1 MTAMRYALMLLA
13 LAGIWVSTLALRI
26 HYSSDAP
33 PCSIN
38 EHWDCGTVNHS
49 RFAEMDG
56 FPVAGIGV
64 IGYTAILMLL
74 IFDGRWSR
82 RMVLAASLVGL
93 GFALYLT
100 SIEAN
105 VLHIWCLY
113 CVTSQGIIALITL
126 AAFIRAMGDRRRR
139 TAVG

>member
-1 MTAMRYALMLLA
+1 MRYVLMLLA
-13 LAGIWVSTLALRI
+13 LGGIFVSTLALRI
-26 HYSSDAP
+26 HYSNDAP

-49 RFAEMDG
+49 RFAEMGG

-74 IFDGRWSR
+74 VFDGRASR
-82 RMVLAASLVGL
+82 RVVLLAALGGL

-113 CVTSQGIIALITL
+113 CVISQSIIALITL
-126 AAFIRAMGDRRRR
+126 IAFIRAMADKRRRH
-139 TAVG
+139 ALA